1 MAEKKNYLTSNEQRA
16 LNFALSNRD
25 YGWEPYV
32 ERKRFILTNPEEAQ
46 SVEYM
51 AWVSAFRGTGHA
63 EWEFLMAAW
72 MVNAIR
78 EALETSGE
86 CNISRVFNTE
96 FLASPRNEGDDYRR
110 LKPEAVYNHIIK
122 YFTIKKE
129 SENEVRLAAN
139 V

>member
-1 MAEKKNYLTSNEQRA
+1 MADKNYLTKNERNA

-32 ERKRFILTNPEEAQ
+32 EIKKFILTNPEEAQ
-46 SVEYM
+46 KVQYM

-72 MVNAIR
+72 MINAIR
-78 EALETSGE
+78 ESLETGDE

-96 FLASPRNEGDDYRR
+96 FLASPRNEGEDYRR
-110 LKPEAVYNHIIK
+110 LKPEAVYKHIIK
-122 YFTIKKE
+122 YFTIEEE
-129 SENEVRLAAN
+129 SGDVVVLTAN
-139 V
+139 VG